1 MRPWGRFGLIAAAYW
16 AAHLLGF
23 LFQSPVHRVCPVW
36 PASGVGLAIV
46 LLVRR
51 EAWLGSVLLLGGVS
65 LLSNLLMSGS
75 LPMSLGFSVANA
87 IEFWGATW
95 LMRVGRKDPASIH
108 TVTGV
113 MRFSVVATIWPL
125 LPALIGA
132 ATAHVGAAAPFGR
145 TYLTWWIGDAL
156 GILLVTP
163 LILCWARPDPARRV
177 TSTAE
182 ALGLATVW
190 AVATWF
196 AFHHHG
202 QSFIPL
208 EPYMLLPLLAWTAI
222 RLGGRGV
229 TTALIALA
237 VAAILSALSD
247 RGVRGAELDAWLD
260 RLFTVQV
267 YVAVASVQSLL
278 LAASTSTAKLMER
291 AAREDEARV
300 RRAEEEARSTAESLR
315 FALDAARMGTWEWDI
330 RSGKVHWAGGVE
342 AIFGMPQHA
351 FAGTYEAYFA
361 LILPED
367 HALVLAAIE
376 GAVRGDNDYCV
387 EHRVIWPDGTL
398 HWLEGKGSVHRDVS
412 GQALRMTGT
421 VAEVTARKQA
431 EAELSASEQRLR
443 HFIRHAPAAVA
454 MFDTDMRYLQVAER
468 WLAEHGLQG
477 ENIIGRSHYEVFPDI
492 PERWKEVHRR
502 VLAGAVERSE
512 EDPFLRA
519 NGSTDWFQWEMRPW
533 YRARGEIGGCIM
545 FTQVVTERKR
555 ALEAQ
560 ERMHEQLRQSQ
571 KLEAL
576 GTLAGGIAHDFNN
589 ILGGMLAF
597 TELAALENQDRPEL
611 VAHLRE
617 VTLAGQRA
625 TGLVGQILSFSR
637 QQRQERKPVSLGR
650 VVEEALK
657 LLRSTLPASV
667 QIVVSLP
674 GSLPD
679 VLADATQLHQVVMNL
694 CTNAAHAVNGRGQL
708 ALSLDVATNAE
719 LSVRP
724 RTESSAARY
733 VRLRVEDNGHGM
745 DAATV
750 SRIFE
755 PFFTTKQPGDG
766 TGLGLAVVHG
776 IVNDHAGS
784 ISVTSE
790 RGRGTTFTVALPVAE
805 ERAVPPEPR
814 TGDVPAGRGE
824 RVLLVDDERILC
836 EVARRFL
843 LRAGYQADTCLAAED
858 AWHRVESDP
867 DAYSVVVS
875 DLTMPGMSGLD
886 LAARIHAVRPNLPV
900 VLTSGH
906 APGLTAEMLA
916 ELGVCEL
923 LQKPVDHAGL
933 TRAVARAVRGAAPAA
948 RAGA

>member
-1 MRPWGRFGLIAAAYW
+1 MRPWGRFGLIGAAYW
-16 AAHLLGF
+16 AAHMLGF

-51 EAWLGSVLLLGGVS
+51 GAWLQTVLLLSGIS
-65 LLSNLLMSGS
+65 LLSNLVMSGAS
-75 LPMSLGFSVANA
+75 PMSFGFMAANA
-87 IEFWGATW
+87 LEFWGATW
-95 LMRVGRKDPASIH
+95 LMRAGRKHFASIH
-108 TVTGV
+108 TVSGV
-113 MRFSVVATIWPL
+113 MRFSLVATLWPL
-125 LPALIGA
+125 FPALIGA
-132 ATAHVGAAAPFGR
+132 ATAHFGAAAPFGR

-163 LILCWARPDPARRV
+163 LVLCWARPDPAPRV
-177 TSTAE
+177 TSTRE
-182 ALGLATVW
+182 ALVLAGVW
-190 AVATWF
+190 ALATWF

-229 TTALIALA
+229 TTALVALA
-237 VAAILSALSD
+237 LAALLSALSD
-247 RGVRGAELDAWLD
+247 RGLHGAALEAWLD

-291 AAREDEARV
+291 SARDDEARV
-300 RRAEEEARSTAESLR
+300 RRAEEEARSTAASLR

-330 RSGKVHWAGGVE
+330 PSGKVTWAGGVE
-342 AIFGMPQHA
+342 AIFGLPQRG
-351 FAGTYEAYFA
+351 FAGTYEAY
-361 LILPED
+361 L
-367 HALVLAAIE
+367 ALVHTDDHDWVLSAID
-376 GAVRGDNDYCV
+376 GALKGGNVYCI
-387 EHRVIWPDGTL
+387 EHRVVWPDGTI
-398 HWLEGKGSVHRDVS
+398 HWLEGKGSVHRDAA
-412 GQALRMTGT
+412 GRPLRMTGT

-443 HFIRHAPAAVA
+443 HFIRHTPAAVA
-454 MFDTDMRYLQVAER
+454 MFDTEMRYLQVAER
-468 WLAEHGLQG
+468 WLADYGLQG

-492 PERWKEVHRR
+492 PERWREIHRR
-502 VLAGAVERSE
+502 VVAGAVERCE
-512 EDPFLRA
+512 EDPFERA
-519 NGSTDWFQWEMRPW
+519 DGTTDWLQWEMRPW

-545 FTQVVTERKR
+545 FTQVITERKR
-555 ALEAQ
+555 ALEAEQ
-560 ERMHEQLRQSQ
+560 RMHEQLRQSQ

-597 TELAALENQDRPEL
+597 TELAALENQDRPAL
-611 VAHLRE
+611 LAHLRE

-657 LLRSTLPASV
+657 LLRSTLPASI
-667 QIVVSLP
+667 QIVASLP
-674 GSLPD
+674 VSLPD
-679 VLADATQLHQVVMNL
+679 VLADGTQLHQVVMNL
-694 CTNAAHAVNGRGQL
+694 CTNAAHAMGGRGRL
-708 ALSLDVATNAE
+708 ALSLDVATGAE

-724 RTESSAARY
+724 RGAFAERY
-733 VRLRVEDNGHGM
+733 VRLSVEDDGHGM
-745 DAATV
+745 DAVTLG
-750 SRIFE
+750 RIFE

-776 IVNDHAGS
+776 IVNDHGGS
-784 ISVTSE
+784 IAVTSA
-790 RGRGTTFTVALPVAE
+790 RGRGTTFTVALPAAE
-805 ERAVPPEPR
+805 GRAVFPEPR
-814 TGDVPAGRGE
+814 TGDVPGGRGE
-824 RVLLVDDERILC
+824 RILLVDDERILC

-843 LRAGYQADTCLAAED
+843 LRAGYRADTCLAAEE

-886 LAARIHAVRPNLPV
+886 LAARIHSVRPNLPV

-906 APGLTAEMLA
+906 APGLTTEMLS

-933 TRAVARAVRGAAPAA
+933 TRAVARAVRRAAPVA
-948 RAGA
+948 RA

>member
-1 MRPWGRFGLIAAAYW
+1 MRPWGRFGLIGVAYW

-23 LFQSPVHRVCPVW
+23 LFQSPVHGVCPVW

-51 EAWLGSVLLLGGVS
+51 EAWLKTVLLLSGIS
-65 LLSNLLMSGS
+65 LLSNLVMSGAS
-75 LPMSLGFSVANA
+75 PMSFGFTAANA
-87 IEFWGATW
+87 VEFWGATW
-95 LMRVGRKDPASIH
+95 LMRVGRKDSASIH

-113 MRFSVVATIWPL
+113 MRFSLVATLWPL

-132 ATAHVGAAAPFGR
+132 GTAHLGAAAPFGR

-163 LILCWARPDPARRV
+163 LVLCWARPDPALRA
-177 TSTAE
+177 TSTGE
-182 ALGLATVW
+182 ALVLAAVW
-190 AVATWF
+190 ALATWF

-229 TTALIALA
+229 TTALVALA
-237 VAAILSALSD
+237 VAALLSALSD
-247 RGVRGAELDAWLD
+247 RGVRGAELEAWLD

-278 LAASTSTAKLMER
+278 LAASTTTAKLMER
-291 AAREDEARV
+291 TAREDEARV
-300 RRAEEEARSTAESLR
+300 RRAEEEARSTAASLR
-315 FALDAARMGTWEWDI
+315 FALDAAHMGTWEWDI
-330 RSGKVHWAGGVE
+330 HSGKVAWAGGVE
-342 AIFGMPQHA
+342 AIFGLPRQG
-351 FAGTYEAYFA
+351 FTGTYDAY
-361 LILPED
+361 LDLVHPED
-367 HALVLAAIE
+367 RDFVVSAID
-376 GAVRGDNDYCV
+376 GAVKGGGDYCI

-398 HWLEGKGSVHRDVS
+398 HWLEGKGSVHRNAA

-431 EAELSASEQRLR
+431 EADLSASEQRLR
-443 HFIRHAPAAVA
+443 HFIRHTPAAIA
-454 MFDTDMRYLQVAER
+454 MFDTEMRYLHVADR
-468 WLAEHGLQG
+468 WLADYGLQG
-477 ENIIGRSHYEVFPDI
+477 ESILGRSHYEVFPDL
-492 PERWKEVHRR
+492 PERWREVHRR
-502 VLAGAVERSE
+502 VMAGAVERCE
-512 EDPFLRA
+512 EDVFERA
-519 NGSTDWFQWEMRPW
+519 DGTTEWLQWEMRPW

-545 FTQVVTERKR
+545 FAQLITERKH
-555 ALEAQ
+555 ALEAEQ
-560 ERMHEQLRQSQ
+560 RMNEALRQNQ

-611 VAHLRE
+611 LAHLRE

-637 QQRQERKPVSLGR
+637 QQRQERKPVSLGH

-657 LLRSTLPASV
+657 LLRSTLPASI
-667 QIVVSLP
+667 QIVVRLP

-679 VLADATQLHQVVMNL
+679 VLADGTQLHQVVMNL
-694 CTNAAHAVNGRGQL
+694 CTNAAHAVGGRGRL
-708 ALSLDVATNAE
+708 ALSLDVGTSAE
-719 LSVRP
+719 LDVRP
-724 RTESSAARY
+724 RGEPPAERY
-733 VRLRVEDNGHGM
+733 VRLTVEDDGHGM

-750 SRIFE
+750 ARIFE

-776 IVNDHAGS
+776 IVNDHGGS
-784 ISVTSE
+784 ITVTSQP
-790 RGRGTTFTVALPVAE
+790 GRGTTFTVALPVAE
-805 ERAVPPEPR
+805 GRAALPQPR
-814 TGDVPAGRGE
+814 TGDVPVGRGE
-824 RVLLVDDERILC
+824 RILLVDDERILC

-843 LRAGYQADTCLAAED
+843 VRAGYQADTCLAAED

-886 LAARIHAVRPNLPV
+886 LAARIHSVRPNLPV

-906 APGLTAEMLA
+906 APGLTTEMLS

-933 TRAVARAVRGAAPAA
+933 TRAVARAVRRGASVA
-948 RAGA
+948 RA

>member
-51 EAWLGSVLLLGGVS
+51 ELWLRAVALLAGVS
-65 LLSNLLMSGS
+65 LLSNVLMGGS
-75 LPMSLGFSVANA
+75 LPMSAGFSAANA
-87 IEFWGATW
+87 LEFWGATW
-95 LMRVGRKDPASIH
+95 LMRVGRKESASIH

-113 MRFSVVATIWPL
+113 MRFSLVAAVWPL

-132 ATAHVGAAAPFGR
+132 ATAYFGAAAPFGR

-156 GILLVTP
+156 GVLLVTP
-163 LILCWARPDPARRV
+163 LILCWARPDPALRV
-177 TSTAE
+177 TSTWE
-182 ALGLATVW
+182 ALGLAAVW

-196 AFHHHG
+196 AFHRHG

-237 VAAILSALSD
+237 VAALSSALSD

-300 RRAEEEARSTAESLR
+300 RRAEEEARSTAASLR
-315 FALDAARMGTWEWDI
+315 FALDAAHMGTWEWDI
-330 RSGKVHWAGGVE
+330 RSGKVTWAGGVD
-342 AIFGMPQHA
+342 AIFGLSERA
-351 FAGTYEAYFA
+351 FSGTYDGYLA
-361 LILPED
+361 LIHPED
-367 HALVLAAIE
+367 HALVLAAID
-376 GAVRGDNDYCV
+376 GAVRGGGDYCV
-387 EHRVIWPDGTL
+387 EHRVVWPDGTL
-398 HWLEGKGSVHRDVS
+398 HWLEGKGSVHRDAS

-421 VAEVTARKQA
+421 VAEVTARKRA

-443 HFIRHAPAAVA
+443 HFIRHTPAAVA
-454 MFDTDMRYLQVAER
+454 MFDTEMRYLQVAER
-468 WLAEHGLQG
+468 WLADYGLDG
-477 ENIIGRSHYEVFPDI
+477 HNVIGRSHYDVFPDM
-492 PERWKEVHRR
+492 PERWREIHRR
-502 VLAGAVERSE
+502 VIAGAVERCE
-512 EDPFLRA
+512 EDPFVRA
-519 NGSTDWFQWEMRPW
+519 DGNTDWLQWEMRPW

-545 FTQVVTERKR
+545 FTQVITERKR

-560 ERMHEQLRQSQ
+560 ELMHEQLRQSQ

-597 TELAALENQDRPEL
+597 TELAALENQDRPDL
-611 VAHLRE
+611 LAHLRE
-617 VTLAGQRA
+617 VTLAGHRA

-637 QQRQERKPVSLGR
+637 QKRQERRPVSLGR
-650 VVEEALK
+650 VVEEVLK
-657 LLRSTLPASV
+657 LLRSTLPASI
-667 QIVVSLP
+667 QIVVTLP

-694 CTNAAHAVNGRGQL
+694 CTNAAHAMNGRGRL
-708 ALSLDVATNAE
+708 ALSLDIATGAE

-724 RTESSAARY
+724 RAEPAERY
-733 VRLRVEDNGHGM
+733 VRLTVEDDGHGM
-745 DAATV
+745 DASTL

-776 IVNDHAGS
+776 IVNDHGGS
-784 ISVTSE
+784 IAVTSD
-790 RGRGTTFTVALPVAE
+790 RGRGTTFVVALPVAE
-805 ERAVPPEPR
+805 DRAVMPEPL
-814 TGDVPAGRGE
+814 TGDVPVGRGE

-843 LRAGYQADTCLAAED
+843 VRAGYHADTCLAAEE

-886 LAARIHAVRPNLPV
+886 LAARIHSVRPNLPV

-906 APGLTAEMLA
+906 APGLTTEMLA

-933 TRAVARAVRGAAPAA
+933 TRAVARAVRRTASTAQA
-948 RAGA
+948 